1 MPEEKEKGL
10 QQRFLEEL
18 VKSKRTVKVFITNGF
33 QISGTIKEFD
43 RYCIMVESDNKMERK
58 NSLVFKSAI
67 STITYVS

>member
-33 QISGTIKEFD
+33 QITGLITGFD